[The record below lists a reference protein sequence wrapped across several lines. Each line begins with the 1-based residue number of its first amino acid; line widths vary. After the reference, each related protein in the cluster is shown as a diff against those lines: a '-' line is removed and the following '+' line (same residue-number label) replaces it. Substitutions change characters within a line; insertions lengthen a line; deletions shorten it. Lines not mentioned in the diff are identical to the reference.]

1 MDEVGLIH
9 MVSKM
14 YVIFSLQE
22 AIVSDRA
29 PSPAA
34 EPLILSWSKSL
45 PNKLY
50 NFFSGNLFK
59 PHKQEYLVTNSES
72 LVFMAYLSLPPLSQ
86 VCILPGGERLGTAPC
101 KLCSWV
107 SIVQFCFGRM
117 GLVTGLHFDHYGGK
131 HG

>member
-1 MDEVGLIH
+1 MLEYGFIRKQVDEVGLIH

-50 NFFSGNLFK
+50 KFFRETYLNRTSKNTWLQIVKALFLWHICPFRLYHK
-59 PHKQEYLVTNSES
+59 FAFYLAGRGWELPHVNCVVGCHLYSFALAV
-72 LVFMAYLSLPPLSQ
+72 
-86 VCILPGGERLGTAPC
+86 
-101 KLCSWV
+101 
-107 SIVQFCFGRM
+107 
-117 GLVTGLHFDHYGGK
+117 
-131 HG
+131 

>member
-1 MDEVGLIH
+1 MLEYGFIRKQVDEVGLIH

-14 YVIFSLQE
+14 YVIFSSQE

-50 NFFSGNLFK
+50 KFFFG
-59 PHKQEYLVTNSES
+59 
-72 LVFMAYLSLPPLSQ
+72 
-86 VCILPGGERLGTAPC
+86 
-101 KLCSWV
+101 KL
-107 SIVQFCFGRM
+107 I
-117 GLVTGLHFDHYGGK
+117 
-131 HG
+131 